1 MPMDKIT
8 KLLFAHRQVENCLE
22 LLKGNEFEQ
31 YMCGKLYSVYYEL
44 ERQISNHSNCN
55 ADDQPPIA
63 ENKNEGKSH
72 LS

>member
-1 MPMDKIT
+1 MDEII
-8 KLLFAHRQVENCLE
+8 KLLSAHRQVENCLL

-31 YMCGKLYSVYYEL
+31 HMCGKLYSVKYEL

-55 ADDQPPIA
+55 ADNQPPIA
-63 ENKNEGKSH
+63 ENKNAEKSH